1 MRPRLKIQKTVAGS
15 VALVFFLFSGVVVP
29 AQATMIGTAEILSV
43 QDDALARQKV
53 CRFLERED
61 VVRHLQAW
69 GVSAGEAQSRV
80 DAMTHEEIRMLA
92 AKIDQMP
99 AGGDALGLIVAV
111 SIIAFVT
118 LVITDIIG
126 VTDVF
131 TFIKK
136 R

>member
-15 VALVFFLFSGVVVP
+15 VALVFLLFSGVVVP